1 MANKIEILLTYA
13 KNTFKLLKDANNEIV
28 LRPQRDDKGDF
39 KLDPNTKQPYMEA
52 IPMKDEHGNKIFTTN
67 VTCYFA
73 NTCTAEDIPKSISA
87 DKMKAIQAS
96 QPKMKIVEGVTY
108 TRSADPKL
116 INSKNGEVFK
126 VTYRGEIPFAPITF

>member
-1 MANKIEILLTYA
+1 MANTIEILLTYA
-13 KNTFKLLKDANNEIV
+13 KNTMKLLRDDSNELV
-28 LRPQRDDKGDF
+28 LRPQRDDKGAP
-39 KLDPNTKQPYMEA
+39 KIDPNTNEPYMEA
-52 IPMKDEHGNKIFTTN
+52 IPMKDEHGKVIFTTN

-96 QPKMKIVEGVTY
+96 QPKMKIIEGVTY

-126 VTYRGEIPFAPITF
+126 VTFRGERPFAPITF

>member
-1 MANKIEILLTYA
+1 MPKQSNITLTYA
-13 KNTFKLLKDANNEIV
+13 VNTVKLLKDANGNLIK
-28 LRPQRDDKGDF
+28 RPQLDDQGLPKI
-39 KLDPNTKQPYMEA
+39 DPNTNQPYMDA
-52 IPMKDEHGNKIFTTN
+52 IPETDDSGDKIFTTN

-96 QPKMKIVEGVTY
+96 QPKMKILEGVTY

-116 INSKNGEVFK
+116 INREDGEVFK
-126 VTYRGEIPFAPITF
+126 VTFRGVRPFAPITF